1 MPYYVCSRRIKSGA
15 ESCAVH
21 SIAASE
27 IEELVVA
34 QVRRL
39 LRAPEIA
46 ARTVAACTTADGAGP
61 GAAANEREAMEA
73 LGRLDEV
80 WEELFPAEQ
89 ARIIRL
95 LVAGVAV
102 APDAVD
108 VQLRLAGLHGLIGEL
123 LPLPDEETAE
133 SDGSSLEVAA

>member
-1 MPYYVCSRRIKSGA
+1 MLDDLWRKTMSLERNWRHTPTVAAPARSGHRLNVSMPYYICSRRIKSGA
-15 ESCAVH
+15 ESCAVR

-39 LRAPEIA
+39 LQAPEIA

-80 WEELFPAEQ
+80 WEEL
-89 ARIIRL
+89 
-95 LVAGVAV
+95 
-102 APDAVD
+102 
-108 VQLRLAGLHGLIGEL
+108 
-123 LPLPDEETAE
+123 LP
-133 SDGSSLEVAA
+133 G